1 MAGKL
6 NQFLLLKIKN
16 QFSRHCIKYFSN
28 KLFSNN
34 FTTLAERLYK
44 YKMSNN
50 FKVKR
55 EQPIL
60 CQVKLTDISTVSL
73 LLHT

>member
-1 MAGKL
+1 MVGKL
-6 NQFLLLKIKN
+6 NQFLLLKIQI
-16 QFSRHCIKYFSN
+16 QFSRHCIKYFF
-28 KLFSNN
+28 KQVSNN